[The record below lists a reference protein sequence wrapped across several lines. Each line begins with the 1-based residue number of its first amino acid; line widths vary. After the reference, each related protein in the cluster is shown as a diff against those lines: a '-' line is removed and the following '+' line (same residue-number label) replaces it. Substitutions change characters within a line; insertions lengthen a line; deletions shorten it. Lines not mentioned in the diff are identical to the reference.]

1 MREWGRQEVDDVGR
15 ERTEGERLA
24 AREFADA
31 VRTEAE
37 RFFDAVI
44 EEVRRNPRG
53 FSLRPEPLTEKEA
66 DELALSAVHRAREEH
81 EEDRTVFRSPGEG
94 DTEIWS
100 LNREATRETRNR
112 TWKPPRLP

>member
-1 MREWGRQEVDDVGR
+1 MRR

-37 RFFDAVI
+37 RFFEAVV

-53 FSLRPEPLTEKEA
+53 FALRPEPLPEREA
-66 DELALSAVHRAREEH
+66 DELALSAVHRAREESGRRTNDH
-81 EEDRTVFRSPGEG
+81 PPSEAEVSDWTKRREEERGSRPKAWRLS
-94 DTEIWS
+94 
-100 LNREATRETRNR
+100 
-112 TWKPPRLP
+112 PPR

>member
-1 MREWGRQEVDDVGR
+1 MGR

-37 RFFDAVI
+37 RFFDAVV

-66 DELALSAVHRAREEH
+66 DELALSAVHRARDESPRGADDHPPSGAEVQSWA
-81 EEDRTVFRSPGEG
+81 EGRELGRSEGRTARVWNP
-94 DTEIWS
+94 T
-100 LNREATRETRNR
+100 
-112 TWKPPRLP
+112 PPR

>member
-1 MREWGRQEVDDVGR
+1 MGR

-37 RFFDAVI
+37 RFFDAVV

-81 EEDRTVFRSPGEG
+81 EKERTIFRAPDAADVELWAS
-94 DTEIWS
+94 
-100 LNREATRETRNR
+100 NRELGREDRNR

>member
-1 MREWGRQEVDDVGR
+1 MGR

-53 FSLRPEPLTEKEA
+53 FSLRPEPLTEKKA
-66 DELALSAVHRAREEH
+66 DELALSAVHRVREEH

-94 DTEIWS
+94 DTEIWA

>member
-1 MREWGRQEVDDVGR
+1 MGR

-37 RFFDAVI
+37 RFFDAVV

-53 FSLRPEPLTEKEA
+53 FSLRPEPLTEEEA

-81 EEDRTVFRSPGEG
+81 EEERTVFRAPDVETWAS
-94 DTEIWS
+94 
-100 LNREATRETRNR
+100 NRELSREDRSR